1 MEIRKLVRE
10 DVPALEEILNA
21 TGVFTPEEV
30 DVALELMGIF
40 LNQPGQKD
48 YDIHV
53 AVDADGSRLGYFWIG
68 PTPVT
73 EGTFDLYWIAVDPR
87 RHNRG
92 IGKELQRFMEDV
104 VRKQGGRLLVA
115 ETSGRPQYES
125 TRKFYIA
132 TGYEEVSRIR
142 DYYRPGDDLVVY
154 GKYLSQ

>member
-1 MEIRKLVRE
+1 MEIRHLVHE
-10 DVPALEEILNA
+10 DVPALEEILKL
-21 TGVFTPEEV
+21 TGVFTREEI
-30 DVALELMGIF
+30 DVALELMGVF

-48 YDIHV
+48 YDIYV
-53 AVDADGSRLGYFWIG
+53 AVDPDGSRLGYVCIG

-92 IGKELQRFMEDV
+92 IGKELQRFTEDV
-104 VRKQGGRLLVA
+104 LRKQGGRLLVA
-115 ETSGRPQYES
+115 ETSGKPQYDS

-132 TGYEEVSRIR
+132 TGYEEVARIR